1 MLGKTTYDPYVMDI
15 ALSVNQDTFLVSQVL
30 NQLQK
35 FYNGTD
41 TRKMVLNAFTGSGKT
56 TVTIKKAKTETEEII
71 TPYGHHT
78 TITLSPS
85 EPSKE
90 TVTING

>member
-56 TVTIKKAKTETEEII
+56 TVTIKRTIPDFIKEFYPQGKRVIGFICPRDEVAKLKN
-71 TPYGHHT
+71 H
-78 TITLSPS
+78 
-85 EPSKE
+85 
-90 TVTING
+90 